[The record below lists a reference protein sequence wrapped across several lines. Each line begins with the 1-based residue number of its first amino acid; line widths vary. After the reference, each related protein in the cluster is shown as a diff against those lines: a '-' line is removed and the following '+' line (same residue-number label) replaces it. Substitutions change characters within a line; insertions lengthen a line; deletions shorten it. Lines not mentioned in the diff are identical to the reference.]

1 MTPSAPLGA
10 FAGFATAALFCLW
23 AGRPAAAQTP
33 SPLQEWQYS
42 SGVPLYKLF
51 EPDMPDWQV
60 QSGAAFESRPL
71 YEGAVTYRELGGPV
85 VDVRYRDLY
94 FISSGEGI
102 GYNFMRAANYRAGI
116 SLGYD
121 LGRYADQDLDHLKGL
136 GNVSAAPVI
145 KLFGSYVISKAFPLV
160 LRVDLRQYVG
170 GANGLA
176 GDVEAYLPLP
186 GSSERFVM
194 FAGPSFTFADRLHM
208 QTLFGISPDQ
218 SLASGYPD
226 YLAHGGADS
235 AGFGFSA
242 TRFLGKHWLLHL
254 DLAADRLLGSAAL
267 SPITQRTGQDAG
279 VLAVAYRW

>member
-1 MTPSAPLGA
+1 
-10 FAGFATAALFCLW
+10 
-23 AGRPAAAQTP
+23 
-33 SPLQEWQYS
+33 
-42 SGVPLYKLF
+42 
-51 EPDMPDWQV
+51 
-60 QSGAAFESRPL
+60 
-71 YEGAVTYRELGGPV
+71 
-85 VDVRYRDLY
+85 
-94 FISSGEGI
+94 
-102 GYNFMRAANYRAGI
+102 
-116 SLGYD
+116 
-121 LGRYADQDLDHLKGL
+121 
-136 GNVSAAPVI
+136 
-145 KLFGSYVISKAFPLV
+145 
-160 LRVDLRQYVG
+160 
-170 GANGLA
+170 
-176 GDVEAYLPLP
+176 
-186 GSSERFVM
+186 M